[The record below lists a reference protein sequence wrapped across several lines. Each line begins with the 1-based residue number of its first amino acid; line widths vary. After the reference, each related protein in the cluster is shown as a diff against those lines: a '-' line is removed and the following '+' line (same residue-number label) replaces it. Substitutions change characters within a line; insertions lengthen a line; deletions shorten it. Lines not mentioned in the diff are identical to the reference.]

1 MCRRA
6 VRLLQHRCDC
16 HAAKNCKPTA
26 EAKWHII
33 CYIIEYRMW
42 FGVPKLK
49 TAFSFASALTFHYI
63 CNRNGWFSRDRR

>member
-42 FGVPKLK
+42 FGRAK
-49 TAFSFASALTFHYI
+49 TENCVFVCLGSHLSLYLQ
-63 CNRNGWFSRDRR
+63 